1 MHMDEDCCQPIGVID
16 RITAQ
21 HVAQRGGMSRQAPE
35 LRLGAPTSSVI
46 VPEMECGSNYHR
58 YRSTAQHQRPTES
71 VQLETKE
78 RDEETWK
85 LQQH

>member
-1 MHMDEDCCQPIGVID
+1 MDEDCCQPIGIID

-21 HVAQRGGMSRQAPE
+21 HVAQRADVSRQAPE
-35 LRLGAPTSSVI
+35 LRLWAPTSSLI

-58 YRSTAQHQRPTES
+58 YCSTAQHQRPSES

-78 RDEETWK
+78 RDEETRK
-85 LQQH
+85 HQQH